1 MLSLEVAARKNIP
14 VGEVYDMITSLP
26 PSRGG
31 VNRGAMAL
39 DSQCRYNAR
48 LANARRRV
56 REVLGRDL
64 TPEHIEIIKYTPP
77 EEVMVG

>member
-1 MLSLEVAARKNIP
+1 MLSLETAARKGIP
-14 VGEVYDMITSLP
+14 VCEVYDKLVSLP

-39 DSQCRYNAR
+39 DSQGRYNTR
-48 LANARRRV
+48 LANARKRV

-64 TPEHIEIIKYTPP
+64 TPEHHEIIRYTPP
-77 EEVMVG
+77 EEVLIS